1 MADVTDS
8 SYNNLEYG
16 ESQRMAFIGYTHF
29 LEVLTIRNGDVNS
42 YIDFYNAIDGSGVD
56 TTMIARGAI
65 IKPWIFEEVETRQH
79 IDKSATERLE
89 MLKQFAHWGLEH
101 WVHICKSQV

>member
-1 MADVTDS
+1 MENLKEWHLLGTLS
-8 SYNNLEYG
+8 SKT
-16 ESQRMAFIGYTHF
+16 I
-29 LEVLTIRNGDVNS
+29 LTLRNGDVNS
-42 YIDFYNAIDGSGVD
+42 YIDFDNAINKSGVD

-65 IKPWIFEEVETRQH
+65 IKPWIFEEIQSHQH

-101 WVHICKSQV
+101 WVHSPISSSLSSF